1 MSKQRVSLVWSPA
14 FAPGAVKWPLTLNPD
29 SLPPQIP
36 PGAITMDETLC
47 DLYVKPAMWN
57 LVRFGSS
64 DQNVAPAVT
73 YPLAE
78 SDTYPD
84 ELVQT
89 GEGFPE

>member
-1 MSKQRVSLVWSPA
+1 
-14 FAPGAVKWPLTLNPD
+14 
-29 SLPPQIP
+29 
-36 PGAITMDETLC
+36 MDETLC